1 VPQKNKTKMSFI
13 SIILLSIGLAMD
25 CFAVSM
31 SKGVCLSHFKVKKVF
46 RMALLFG
53 LFQALMPLIGYFG
66 ASAVTVYISSYD
78 HWIAFGLL
86 SIIGVKL
93 FLEGFKPQTINCEKS
108 HHNSFKWKRLLPLAI
123 ATSIDALAAGVVLAA
138 FPDTF
143 WQSILMIGIISFF
156 MSYMGVLLGLQFR
169 NRINF
174 RFEFLGGLILVGIG
188 LKILFEHTLF
198 V

>member
-1 VPQKNKTKMSFI
+1 MSYI

-31 SKGVCLSHFKVKKVF
+31 SKGVCLSHFKAKKVL

-53 LFQALMPLIGYFG
+53 FFQALMPVVGYFG
-66 ASAVTVYISSYD
+66 ASAFASYVSTYD

-93 FLEGFKPQTINCEKS
+93 FLEGFKPLPIYCEKS
-108 HHNSFKWKRLLPLAI
+108 YHNSFKWKRLLPLAI
-123 ATSIDALAAGVVLAA
+123 ATSIDAMAAGVVLAS

-143 WQSILMIGIISFF
+143 WQSILIIGLMSFSL
-156 MSYMGVLLGLQFR
+156 SYLGVLLGLQFR
-169 NRINF
+169 YRINF

-198 V
+198 L